1 MSPMT
6 KLQDLLN
13 EEALLSNTGQGDSRE
28 RAELH
33 TIIRLMRDETRRPH
47 CFGEDD
53 CSTIMLSQC
62 PWRMDCGAEAYD
74 NWGG

>member
-1 MSPMT
+1 MT
-6 KLQDLLN
+6 KLQDLLDQ
-13 EEALLSNTGQGDSRE
+13 EALLANTGLGDSKQRKH
-28 RAELH
+28 LH
-33 TIIRLMRDETRRPH
+33 TVIRLKRSEFTQPA

-62 PWRMDCGAEAYD
+62 PWRMDCGAEEYH

>member
-1 MSPMT
+1 MNPMT

-62 PWRMDCGAEAYD
+62 PWRMDCGAEAYH

>member
-1 MSPMT
+1 MT
-6 KLQDLLN
+6 ELQDLLN
-13 EEALLSNTGQGDSRE
+13 EEAMLSNTGRGNSRE

-33 TIIRLMRDETRRPH
+33 TVIRLKRSEFPQPH

-53 CSTIMLSQC
+53 CSTLMLSKC
-62 PWRMDCGAEAYD
+62 PWRMDCGAEEYH